1 MASINFILQG
11 KGGVGKS
18 LAALLL
24 TQYFRK
30 QGKKTV
36 CYDTDPVNQT
46 FTNVKSLGVVH
57 LPILEGDEIN
67 SRNFDR
73 LVEEIISIKDDAE
86 VIIDNGAATFV
97 PLAAYL
103 VENQVIPFLIENG
116 HQVTI
121 HVVVVGGQGY
131 RDTFNGL
138 GAVIKHFPKTQ
149 IVVWQNE
156 FFGSL
161 KHGDKE
167 FSETSVMKTNADSIK
182 GIIALPTMRRDTFGK
197 DIEEMLSK
205 HQTFDQAHNDE
216 KFSVMARQRL
226 NLYSKQVF
234 AAIEGA
240 GL

>member
-1 MASINFILQG
+1 MASIHLPLQG

-18 LAALLL
+18 LAASLL
-24 TQYFRK
+24 TQYLKK

-46 FTNVKSLGVVH
+46 FTSIKDLNVTH
-57 LPILEGDEIN
+57 LQILEGDEIN
-67 SRNFDR
+67 SRNFDQ
-73 LVEEIISIKDDAE
+73 LVEEIISIEDDAE

-103 VENQVIPFLIENG
+103 VENQVLPLLIESG

-131 RDTFNGL
+131 RDTYNGL
-138 GAVIKHFPKTQ
+138 ASVIKHFPKTQ

-156 FFGSL
+156 FFGPLQHDGMKFS
-161 KHGDKE
+161 KTPIMKE
-167 FSETSVMKTNADSIK
+167 NADRIK
-182 GIIALPTMRRDTFGK
+182 GVVVLPTVRRDTFGK
-197 DIEEMLSK
+197 DIEVMLSK
-205 HQTFDQAHNDE
+205 HQTFDQALNDE
-216 KFSVMARQRL
+216 KVSIMARQRIT
-226 NLYSKQVF
+226 LYSKQVF
-234 AAIEGA
+234 AAIGGA

>member
-18 LAALLL
+18 LAASFL

-30 QGKKTV
+30 QGKKTI

-46 FTNVKSLGVVH
+46 FTNVKSLDVVH

-67 SRNFDR
+67 SRNFDQ
-73 LVEEIISIKDDAE
+73 LVEEIINIKDDAE

-103 VENQVIPFLIENG
+103 IENQVLPFLIESG
-116 HQVTI
+116 HQVAI

-138 GAVIKHFPKTQ
+138 ASVIKHFPKTS
-149 IVVWQNE
+149 IIVWQNE

-161 KHGDKE
+161 EHKGKT
-167 FSETSVMKTNADSIK
+167 FTETSVMKENQNSIK
-182 GIIALPTMRRDTFGK
+182 GIVILPTMRRDTFGK
-197 DIEEMLSK
+197 DIEVMLSK
-205 HQTFDQAHNDE
+205 HKTFEQVANDAN
-216 KFSVMARQRL
+216 FSIMARQRI